1 MLTVPLIAIIASY
14 ALYISFNS
22 RLIKFVVLIGA
33 IYFPMSYMHN
43 YALFNMDNRDQL
55 EQLAKIEY
63 VLSVTDEDDKVY
75 DGDVIFNVFR
85 DDIDYFW
92 FCMGRPS
99 CLDAYKKV
107 AAYQYD
113 VYESVAEQNPKVISS
128 FHIHSFDDIRIKY
141 KYRVSD
147 KYPDLY
153 IRTD

>member
-1 MLTVPLIAIIASY
+1 MLTIPLIAIIASY
-14 ALYISFNS
+14 ALYSSFNS
-22 RLIKFVVLIGA
+22 RLIRFVVLIGA

-43 YALFNMDNRDQL
+43 YAPFNMNNRDQL

-85 DDIDYFW
+85 DDIDFFW
-92 FCMGRPS
+92 FCLEQPS

-107 AAYQYD
+107 APYQYNI
-113 VYESVAEQNPKVISS
+113 YESVAVQNPKVISS
-128 FHIHSFDDIRIKY
+128 FRIHSFDDIRIKY

-147 KYPDLY
+147 MYPDLY